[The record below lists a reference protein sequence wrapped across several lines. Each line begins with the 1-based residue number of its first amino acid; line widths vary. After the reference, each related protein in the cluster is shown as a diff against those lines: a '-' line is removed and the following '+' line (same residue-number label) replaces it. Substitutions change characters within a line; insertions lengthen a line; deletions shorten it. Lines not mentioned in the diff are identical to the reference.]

1 MIYPLTIVREDF
13 VLILIIIFI
22 IYPNEYKEIYSI
34 SNTYYYKRY
43 TTIRIINTIIK
54 ENREDSKKR
63 EELLFTRI
71 GEISKTLSDVAN
83 TLALID
89 ERIEKLEEKEN
100 R

>member
-1 MIYPLTIVREDF
+1 MSELAE
-13 VLILIIIFI
+13 IIQTLGFPVAVCIACF
-22 IYPNEYKEIYSI
+22 YF
-34 SNTYYYKRY
+34 
-43 TTIRIINTIIK
+43 INTIIK

-89 ERIEKLEEKEN
+89 ERIEKLEEKEKY
-100 R
+100 

>member
-1 MIYPLTIVREDF
+1 MGE
-13 VLILIIIFI
+13 IIEI
-22 IYPNEYKEIYSI
+22 IQTLGFPVAVCIACFSF
-34 SNTYYYKRY
+34 
-43 TTIRIINTIIK
+43 INTIIK

-89 ERIEKLEEKEN
+89 ERIEKLEEKEK
-100 R
+100 

>member
-43 TTIRIINTIIK
+43 TTIRIINTLLK
-54 ENREDSKKR
+54 ERRLDFSYFSL
-63 EELLFTRI
+63 ELVSNGKSLNI
-71 GEISKTLSDVAN
+71 
-83 TLALID
+83 
-89 ERIEKLEEKEN
+89 
-100 R
+100 

>member
-1 MIYPLTIVREDF
+1 MGE
-13 VLILIIIFI
+13 IIEVIQTLGFPVAVCI
-22 IYPNEYKEIYSI
+22 ACFYF
-34 SNTYYYKRY
+34 
-43 TTIRIINTIIK
+43 INTIIK

-100 R
+100 RIWVKIKVNGIGELDY

>member
-1 MIYPLTIVREDF
+1 MGE
-13 VLILIIIFI
+13 IIEVIQTLGFPVAVCLACF
-22 IYPNEYKEIYSI
+22 YF
-34 SNTYYYKRY
+34 
-43 TTIRIINTIIK
+43 INTIIK

-89 ERIEKLEEKEN
+89 ERIEKLEERNK
-100 R
+100 